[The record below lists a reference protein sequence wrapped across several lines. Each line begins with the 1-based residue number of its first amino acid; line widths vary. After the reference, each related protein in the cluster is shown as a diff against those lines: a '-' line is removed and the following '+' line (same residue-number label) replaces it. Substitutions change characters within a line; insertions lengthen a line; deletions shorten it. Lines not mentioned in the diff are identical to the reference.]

1 MQFCAGPRLVISVY
15 YTVIGI
21 SMGMSPR
28 GCGALNSAPY
38 YVPMV
43 RYARAPRFCGM
54 MSHSHLSATAPQLK
68 RP

>member
-1 MQFCAGPRLVISVY
+1 MKLAHDSLSPS
-15 YTVIGI
+15 TTPVIGI